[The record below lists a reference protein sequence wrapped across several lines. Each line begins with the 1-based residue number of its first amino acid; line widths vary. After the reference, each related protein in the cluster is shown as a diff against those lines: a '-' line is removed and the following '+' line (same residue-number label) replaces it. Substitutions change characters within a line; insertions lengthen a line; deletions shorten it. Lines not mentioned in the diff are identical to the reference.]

1 MSPDATDQS
10 AAQRADQKGN
20 DLEPNP
26 RPDGFHRADVRS
38 LHEGPG
44 FLQGVTP
51 VGHHAPFSGSDDISN
66 LQAHC
71 CRCKAGK
78 RVAIGQGK
86 GAALIAV
93 GCRPASGC
101 VGRVGGSGHWR
112 SAAGYCCWRKGWRWA
127 SPMPISRGVAE
138 AAAGAVVHPGRHD
151 QRLESGAELRRGGGA
166 VEISCALT
174 SDPLAKG

>member
-1 MSPDATDQS
+1 MCRHGTRLAKGWQGWRPGTQPPSSYERLRGFVAERTGMRPGTIERS
-10 AAQRADQKGN
+10 AAQWADQDGN
-20 DLEPNP
+20 DMDPNP

-51 VGHHAPFSGSDDISN
+51 VGHHAPFIGSDDISY

-78 RVAIGQGK
+78 IDAVGHGK
-86 GAALIAV
+86 GVALIAV
-93 GCRPASGC
+93 GCRRASGC

-112 SAAGYCCWRKGWRWA
+112 SSGWA
-127 SPMPISRGVAE
+127 L
-138 AAAGAVVHPGRHD
+138 
-151 QRLESGAELRRGGGA
+151 LE
-166 VEISCALT
+166 
-174 SDPLAKG
+174 D